1 MKLFI
6 VLFILMLSSI
16 ASAEWIYKDLARY
29 PSSVTVHDST
39 VRLWGREWQV
49 TVIDDNGKVW
59 EESIVSSEKD
69 PSVIAEIA
77 EKIISDRLLNV
88 VEELKP
94 EIMYKTSEVES
105 LLKEKGYLE
114 VNEKLE
120 DLKPLSEIV
129 TATEVESI
137 K

>member
-39 VRLWGREWQV
+39 ARLWGREWQV

-94 EIMYKTSEVES
+94 EIMYKTSEVEA